1 MFIPYHYNKG
11 EWAVLV
17 FYKSYQES
25 FSSRME
31 YYRQFHLREVI
42 RLPNREFSVL
52 CTVSFLLRL
61 GLNIPLAFF
70 PYFVRHLGVNRTS
83 DVILWSGVLMT
94 ASYLTAS
101 FMSPFWGKWID
112 RFGSRVLVTT
122 TALGMGI
129 TVLLMSVCTS
139 PFSLLFLR
147 LLIGILMGGQIV
159 IVTLVAR
166 NSPPEQVARSMSR
179 LEAIGLLGAIIG
191 PIFGGFLE
199 RSVSYETFFLLA
211 SIPFF
216 IVTFISHKWIAG
228 FTCLT
233 KDDAPES
240 PTLKGGEMRTIFQSE
255 MFWVCVSTMAIAQ
268 FAVLS
273 VEPNLPHLLRY
284 LHIHTRSPELVGLL
298 FALPSAG
305 TFLFLYMIGPYLNRW
320 KLSKVLQTAIFGMVL
335 AYVSQIFVSNLTELL
350 LIRLVL
356 GLCIATT
363 LPVVNSLL
371 KISFPPELHGHVFGY
386 NQRAYFFGMVSGGL
400 LGSWL
405 ITLTGISKMLEITTG
420 FIAICS
426 FYLLMVLRRMA
437 VPVGEEAEAPMK

>member
-1 MFIPYHYNKG
+1 
-11 EWAVLV
+11 
-17 FYKSYQES
+17 
-25 FSSRME
+25 
-31 YYRQFHLREVI
+31 
-42 RLPNREFSVL
+42 VL

-70 PYFVRHLGVNRTS
+70 PYFVRHLGVSRTS
-83 DVILWSGVLMT
+83 DVILWSGALMT

-101 FMSPFWGKWID
+101 LMSPYWGKWID
-112 RFGSRVLVTT
+112 RFGSRLLITT

-129 TVLLMSVCTS
+129 TVLMMSVCTS
-139 PFSLLFLR
+139 PFMLLLLR
-147 LLIGILMGGQIV
+147 LMIGILMGGHIV

-179 LEAIGLLGAIIG
+179 LEAIGLLGAITG
-191 PIFGGFLE
+191 PIFGGLLE
-199 RSVSYETFFLLA
+199 RSVSYGTFFLMT

-216 IVTFISHKWIAG
+216 IVAIISHTWIVEFA
-228 FTCLT
+228 CVK
-233 KDDAPES
+233 KDDAPAS
-240 PTLKGGEMRTIFQSE
+240 PTLKGREMRTIFQSE

-284 LHIHTRSPELVGLL
+284 LHIHTGSPELVGFL

-305 TFLFLYMIGPYLNRW
+305 TFLFLYLIGPFLNRW
-320 KLSKVLQTAIFGMVL
+320 KLAKVLQTAIFGMVL
-335 AYVSQIFVSNLTELL
+335 AYVSQMFVSNLTELL

-371 KISFPPELHGHVFGY
+371 KLSFPPELHGHVFGY
-386 NQRAYFFGMVSGGL
+386 NQRAYFLGMVSGGL

-405 ITLTGISKMLEITTG
+405 ITLAGISRMLEMTAG

-426 FYLLMVLRRMA
+426 FYLLMAFRRMS
-437 VPVGEEAEAPMK
+437 VPLGEEAKAPMK